1 MDEKHKKELPPSI
14 KELVRGLGNAKR
26 QEIINTKPTSKI
38 TSQCSLGDFLLMGKN
53 WTEGEDFNLFLGSNR
68 HGEDW
73 DTISKKIPNRT
84 AEQCKMR
91 WEFLITPAN
100 LKKTILETP
109 KKREYVS
116 SNLNTPLV
124 PSSSNSQKLESPRE
138 ILPQIQFPNI
148 SPLNNSSNP
157 SNAEIYSNN
166 PEAELN
172 VPSTRNA
179 AEKNIPFQEFS
190 TNISNTFTDAISSKI
205 SFPEPKKN
213 NTSDIPP
220 TSSLCTPISFNHTD
234 HQKNQFSIVSQ
245 NPSTEE
251 LLDKIVASYT
261 SGKDEAKESIL
272 AIANL
277 LYQNPHLIPAIHLLD
292 SLTSQHSEGTN
303 SSIFSGTEENNTVLG
318 KRLLP
323 QDFNDS
329 DDGLSFIIPQ
339 DNKNDSTQNNLEDN
353 MDPNIMDSPCQ
364 NLLYRFATQDLPD
377 ELEDDGDFIHNE
389 MGQDL
394 EYDEKL
400 HVTKKELQSL
410 FEDLDDVSKSS
421 TTCKIRKPIKDEE
434 QNKDTLF
441 SLNILNRIR
450 VQQQQN
456 LQLVLQAF
464 AIEARFRGVESEKA
478 LYWKSRALHIKRL
491 NDYGQLQASMYSN
504 KMEAGPQNEDF
515 LSFYTVPGADYIDA
529 MIEIFANP
537 PESYNPVN
545 TSKVMS
551 KSRLAAAAI
560 TRRDWIELYPESEFC
575 APNSPRNVVDKA
587 RCITVLINEVYD
599 PLFTKLLQPFFT
611 AVKKRDRPIF
621 TPGEDKL
628 FTIGLYKFGD
638 DWPSIRSHVLPAR
651 ASRQLENRFNNL
663 KSRRAEFNPVQQYY
677 LRQIK
682 PLDLKEEDLLSQG
695 IQTYGRKF
703 RLISQRMMPNRPSF
717 VLKKAWR
724 EMELRKIV
732 LSRPI
737 FLDQYN

>member
-1 MDEKHKKELPPSI
+1 MDDKSKKELPPSI

-26 QEIINTKPTSKI
+26 QEIINTKPIGKSTPHCNLS
-38 TSQCSLGDFLLMGKN
+38 DFLLMGKN

-68 HGEDW
+68 LGEDW
-73 DTISKKIPNRT
+73 DAISKNIPNRT
-84 AEQCKMR
+84 AEQCKLR
-91 WEFLITPAN
+91 WEFLITPSL

-109 KKREYVS
+109 KKRELVGS
-116 SNLNTPLV
+116 SLNTSQG
-124 PSSSNSQKLESPRE
+124 PSSSKLQKLETSKE
-138 ILPQIQFPNI
+138 ILPQAQLPNF
-148 SPLNNSSNP
+148 SPPKDETPHSLSQSEGVSNILFSEIKGNSDFKNNSLQ
-157 SNAEIYSNN
+157 
-166 PEAELN
+166 ELSAN
-172 VPSTRNA
+172 LQN
-179 AEKNIPFQEFS
+179 F
-190 TNISNTFTDAISSKI
+190 FTDINTSELPL
-205 SFPEPKKN
+205 PEPKKIKTTN
-213 NTSDIPP
+213 LSNTPSLSAP
-220 TSSLCTPISFNHTD
+220 TNS
-234 HQKNQFSIVSQ
+234 NQADVGKSKYSNLLQ
-245 NPSTEE
+245 NPSTET
-251 LLDKIVASYT
+251 LLNKIVASYT

-277 LYQNPHLIPAIHLLD
+277 LQQNPQLIPAIRLLE
-292 SLTSQHSEGTN
+292 SITMQHSEDAN
-303 SSIFSGTEENNTVLG
+303 SSVVSGAEEIDEAKTG
-318 KRLLP
+318 KRPPLV
-323 QDFNDS
+323 DSNES
-329 DDGLSFIIPQ
+329 DDGLSFILSQ
-339 DNKNDSTQNNLEDN
+339 DNKVASTQIFPEDN
-353 MDPNIMDSPCQ
+353 IESNVVDSPCQ
-364 NLLYRFATQDLPD
+364 KLLYRFATQDLPD
-377 ELEDDGDFIHNE
+377 ELEDDGDFVHNE
-389 MGQDL
+389 AGQDL
-394 EYDEKL
+394 EYDENL

-410 FEDLDDVSKSS
+410 YEDSEDATKSA
-421 TTCKIRKPIKDEE
+421 TICKLRKPIKDEE

-464 AIEARFRGVESEKA
+464 AIEARFRGAESEKA
-478 LYWKSRALHIKRL
+478 VYWKSRALHIKRL
-491 NDYGQLQASMYSN
+491 NDYGQLQAKAQSDD
-504 KMEAGPQNEDF
+504 MEESPQTEDF
-515 LSFYTVPGADYIDA
+515 LSFFTVPGADYMDA

-537 PESYNPVN
+537 PESYNPIN
-545 TSKVMS
+545 TTKVMS

-587 RCITVLINEVYD
+587 RCITVLINEVFS
-599 PLFTKLLQPFFT
+599 PIFSKHLQPFFT

-695 IQTYGRKF
+695 IQAYGRKF